1 MESIGEK
8 LRAAREARK
17 LAVRDVVKD
26 TNISPL
32 YIQALEDEDFERFP
46 SETYLIGFLR
56 TYSEYLKLNPEEMIQ
71 SYRGYK
77 IGESVTPL
85 EELTRPTGQSFGSI
99 LALFAGRHKNLVLP
113 AVIVVSAALVIWGAI
128 SLFSGN
134 VEIGKSESLTAI
146 KDEYNR
152 KNPGSDIENVRSLQ
166 LHSGKGFVLVY
177 RNEAVQFMVENK
189 EVVFILKSID
199 EKSVN
204 IEVLPGSV
212 TEKLEINT
220 TRALKIEGT
229 SRDINI
235 TLKGMTTNRA
245 NLLVELAAQQEEEKA
260 PEQKEE
266 VVIPGGDSTSVI
278 AQNPKSLRI
287 VLEADFKQ
295 QSYVELY
302 IDGTNKLR
310 GFVPAGK
317 RQVWEANEYMQLKLG
332 NAGGV
337 GLKINGRAYVFGRI
351 GQVANK
357 VITWRKDTQNPNLY
371 HIVVKD

>member
-1 MESIGEK
+1 
-8 LRAAREARK
+8 
-17 LAVRDVVKD
+17 
-26 TNISPL
+26 
-32 YIQALEDEDFERFP
+32 
-46 SETYLIGFLR
+46 
-56 TYSEYLKLNPEEMIQ
+56 
-71 SYRGYK
+71 
-77 IGESVTPL
+77 
-85 EELTRPTGQSFGSI
+85 
-99 LALFAGRHKNLVLP
+99 
-113 AVIVVSAALVIWGAI
+113 
-128 SLFSGN
+128 
-134 VEIGKSESLTAI
+134 
-146 KDEYNR
+146 
-152 KNPGSDIENVRSLQ
+152 
-166 LHSGKGFVLVY
+166 
-177 RNEAVQFMVENK
+177 
-189 EVVFILKSID
+189 
-199 EKSVN
+199 
-204 IEVLPGSV
+204 
-212 TEKLEINT
+212 
-220 TRALKIEGT
+220 
-229 SRDINI
+229 
-235 TLKGMTTNRA
+235 MTTNRA

-337 GLKINGRAYVFGRI
+337 GLKINGRVYIFGRI